1 MSTRAAQAVRRTVV
15 CAAVFAAAAR
25 MRGAGSPATPG
36 ELERRIPELMRAGDV
51 PGLQIALV
59 RDGKVAWRRAFGV
72 RDASSGAPV
81 ADDTIFEAASLSK
94 PVFAYAVLRLVDA
107 GTIDLDAP
115 IAKYL
120 PGDYSADPRAA
131 KITARNALTH
141 TTGFPNW
148 RSSPREL
155 PMHFAP
161 GERFSYSGEGFEY
174 LQHAVERV
182 TGQTLD
188 EVMRRLVFEP
198 LGMKD
203 SRYSWDPRFDGRK
216 ATGHDEVGLPKTPVR
231 PAISNAAATLETTA
245 SDYARF
251 VVALME
257 GTGLSPRLRAE
268 MAKPQVHVD
277 EGCSNCVSKKPTG
290 RLSKEL
296 AWGLG
301 IGVEETDGR
310 VFLWHWGDNGSGFHA
325 FVLAEPAARS
335 AVVIFTNSL
344 GGHGII
350 PDIATSAVGGR
361 HPAFDWIDYE
371 RWDSPARTW
380 FRDVLAGGAEAAT
393 AERAAALTETQVNR
407 VGYWLLAKKRTK
419 EAIAVFERNTS
430 AHADSWNAWD
440 SLGEAYAD
448 DGQRDRAIA
457 AYEKSVSLNPENGNG
472 REALKRLRDATA
484 GSRRSS

>member
-1 MSTRAAQAVRRTVV
+1 VKTRLAKGLGGAAL
-15 CAAVFAAAAR
+15 AAAALAF
-25 MRGAGSPATPG
+25 AGGGPADPAPASF
-36 ELERRIPELMRAGDV
+36 EQLERRIPELMRAGDV
-51 PGLQIALV
+51 PGLQIAVV
-59 RDGKVAWRRAFGV
+59 RDGRIAWKRAFGV
-72 RDASSGAPV
+72 SDAGSGAPV

-107 GTIDLDAP
+107 GTLQLDAP
-115 IAKYL
+115 VSRYL

-131 KITARNALTH
+131 RITVRQALTH

-155 PMHFAP
+155 PVYFDP

-188 EVMRRLVFEP
+188 ALMRRLVFDP
-198 LGMKD
+198 LNMKD
-203 SRYSWDPRFDGRK
+203 SRYAWDERFDGRK
-216 ATGHDEVGLPKTPVR
+216 ATGHDEIGVPKAPIR
-231 PAISNAAATLETTA
+231 PAIANAAGTLETTA

-251 VVALME
+251 VIALLD
-257 GTGLSPRLRAE
+257 GTGLSPAMRAE

-290 RLSKEL
+290 RLSKEI

-301 IGVEETDGR
+301 VGIEETDGR
-310 VFLWHWGDNGSGFHA
+310 EFLWHWGDNGSGFHA

-335 AVVIFTNSL
+335 GFVVFTNSL

-350 PDIATSAVGGR
+350 PEIATAAVGGR
-361 HPAFDWIDYE
+361 HPSFAWIDYE
-371 RWDSPARTW
+371 RWDSPARVW
-380 FRDVLAGGAEAAT
+380 FRDVLAGGVEAAT

-407 VGYWLLAKKRTK
+407 VGYWLLAKKRPK

-440 SLGEAYAD
+440 SLGEAYAA

-457 AYEKSVSLNPENGNG
+457 AYEKSVSLNPESSSG
-472 REALKRLRDATA
+472 RDALKRLRAT
-484 GSRRSS
+484 S